1 MITVTLMQIA
11 YKNIKRSQRT
21 YLAYLLSST
30 VTILLFYLF
39 SAAAMHPNLTV
50 IENGS
55 TLSIAL
61 GAGNFI
67 IYGFSFL
74 FIGYSSWAFLMSR
87 GKQLGTYIILGMSP
101 KQMKKML
108 FWENVLIGLVAI
120 ALGLIGGILF
130 SGLFFKLVS
139 NLFGMGDFQLYVP
152 IVPVLL
158 TTVLFFG
165 LFLIIGWLTPRF
177 VSHQKILYF
186 LKSDRSYAQRI
197 QLSLL
202 KIILSGL
209 VLGGL
214 ISLLTPSIGSRFG
227 EMWTPLLGAC
237 GVGFIF
243 LLTPQLGAI
252 YVNVKKSSK
261 DYLKGINLFA
271 TSEVSTSLKENTTM
285 LSLNTLLLTVAF
297 LTICALGSM
306 ERNVLKSVTS
316 IMPFPYIYIERPEN
330 THALTDIKRLDDQLL
345 SMEGVEKISY
355 EILRKEYGYG
365 FLKAS
370 DFNQILIAK
379 GTPPMELASQ
389 RVLILPGDKN
399 MKLKNLSLLPE
410 AKEQLN
416 EFLTGDLEVQKVE
429 QMVSQTGAYRYIY
442 VIDDPLWQQ
451 LKDQAA
457 DNLSIES
464 YTAYQDK
471 QWLNHLKVAD
481 ELEKE
486 LAQDEIDWDYSYS
499 FSTLGRYYE
508 SELLTKKLC
517 LFVGVSISIIFLV
530 ASVSLIY
537 FRLYT
542 SLDREQQKYHA
553 LYKLGFSRQEMYQ
566 TIGRKVRGLLWAPF
580 SIALSMMWLGVFY
593 IESQTAISILTLS
606 LKYSALFLVLYFLFY
621 GIVVRVYRHKF
632 IEE

>member
-1 MITVTLMQIA
+1 MTLMQIA

-252 YVNVKKSSK
+252 YVNVKKSSN

-566 TIGRKVRGLLWAPF
+566 TIGRKVRWLLWAPF

-606 LKYSALFLVLYFLFY
+606 LKYSTLFLVLYFLFY

>member
-1 MITVTLMQIA
+1 
-11 YKNIKRSQRT
+11 
-21 YLAYLLSST
+21 
-30 VTILLFYLF
+30 
-39 SAAAMHPNLTV
+39 
-50 IENGS
+50 
-55 TLSIAL
+55 
-61 GAGNFI
+61 
-67 IYGFSFL
+67 
-74 FIGYSSWAFLMSR
+74 
-87 GKQLGTYIILGMSP
+87 
-101 KQMKKML
+101 
-108 FWENVLIGLVAI
+108 
-120 ALGLIGGILF
+120 
-130 SGLFFKLVS
+130 
-139 NLFGMGDFQLYVP
+139 
-152 IVPVLL
+152 
-158 TTVLFFG
+158 
-165 LFLIIGWLTPRF
+165 
-177 VSHQKILYF
+177 
-186 LKSDRSYAQRI
+186 
-197 QLSLL
+197 
-202 KIILSGL
+202 
-209 VLGGL
+209 
-214 ISLLTPSIGSRFG
+214 
-227 EMWTPLLGAC
+227 
-237 GVGFIF
+237 
-243 LLTPQLGAI
+243 
-252 YVNVKKSSK
+252 
-261 DYLKGINLFA
+261 
-271 TSEVSTSLKENTTM
+271 
-285 LSLNTLLLTVAF
+285 
-297 LTICALGSM
+297 
-306 ERNVLKSVTS
+306 
-316 IMPFPYIYIERPEN
+316 
-330 THALTDIKRLDDQLL
+330 
-345 SMEGVEKISY
+345 
-355 EILRKEYGYG
+355 
-365 FLKAS
+365 
-370 DFNQILIAK
+370 
-379 GTPPMELASQ
+379 MELASQ

-566 TIGRKVRGLLWAPF
+566 TIGRKVRWLLWAPF

>member
-252 YVNVKKSSK
+252 YVNVKKSSN

-566 TIGRKVRGLLWAPF
+566 TIGRKVRWLLWAPF

>member
-227 EMWTPLLGAC
+227 EMWTPFLGAC

-252 YVNVKKSSK
+252 YVNVKKSSN

-566 TIGRKVRGLLWAPF
+566 TIGRKVRWLLWAPF